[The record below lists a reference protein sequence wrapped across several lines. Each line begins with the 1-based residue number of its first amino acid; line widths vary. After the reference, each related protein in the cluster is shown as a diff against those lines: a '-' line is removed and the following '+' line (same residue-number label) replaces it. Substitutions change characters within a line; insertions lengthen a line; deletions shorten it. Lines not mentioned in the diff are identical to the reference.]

1 MSAALVPPLLRAR
14 GLDVRVAKVCAVRQ
28 LDLDL
33 VPGNRLAIL
42 GRNGVGKS
50 TLLAALAGLHA
61 SEGRLECAGRA
72 LSAWPARALARLRG
86 WLPQHPDDPFA
97 SSVEEAVLVGRHPW
111 LERFEWEGED
121 DLRIAAGALAAMGL
135 AGFARRN
142 VQTLSGGERQRVA
155 IAALLAQTP
164 QLYLLDEPLTHL
176 DLAGQIAV
184 LEHFR
189 GVAASGAAVAMVLHD
204 INLALRWATHLLIL
218 FGEGDWLAG
227 TLAEVASA
235 EVFGRALGHPL
246 HVLRDGERLHFVPA

>member
-1 MSAALVPPLLRAR
+1 MADAASPLLCARA
-14 GLDVRVAKVCAVRQ
+14 LDVSVAQVRAVRR

-33 VPGNRLAIL
+33 APGHRLAIL

-50 TLLAALAGLHA
+50 TLLAALAGLHP
-61 SEGRLECAGRA
+61 SHGRLECGGRA
-72 LSAWPARALARLRG
+72 LSAWPARALAQLRG

-111 LERFEWEGED
+111 LERFEWESED
-121 DLRIAAGALAAMGL
+121 DQRIAASALAAMGL

-184 LEHFR
+184 LDHFR
-189 GVAASGAAVAMVLHD
+189 GVAAGGAAVAMVLHD
-204 INLALRWATHLLIL
+204 INLALRWASHLLIL

-227 TLAEVASA
+227 SVAEVASA
-235 EVFGRALGHPL
+235 EIFGRALGHPL
-246 HVLRDGERLHFVPA
+246 HALHDGERLYFVPA